1 MDFLTVTIYKTRLT
15 SQLITIIL
23 MMSSEIPLNMYFR
36 NLVENGVLIDLELS
50 EITVCNIE

>member
-23 MMSSEIPLNMYFR
+23 MMSSGIPLNMYFW
-36 NLVENGVLIDLELS
+36 NLIENGVLIGLELS
-50 EITVCNIE
+50 EITVCNIK